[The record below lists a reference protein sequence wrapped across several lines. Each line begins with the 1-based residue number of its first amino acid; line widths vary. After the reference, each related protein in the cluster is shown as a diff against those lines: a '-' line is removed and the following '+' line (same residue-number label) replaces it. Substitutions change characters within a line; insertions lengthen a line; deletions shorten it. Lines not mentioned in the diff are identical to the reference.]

1 MKQRVYIGEGSLNN
15 LDIILQ
21 EYSAKKVFL
30 VRGKKSYELCGAQSR
45 LNSILKKVGVQI
57 FEFHDFEENPKIEDL
72 DRGLLQLRVY
82 HPDLILAIGGG
93 SVLDMAKLL
102 RFFYSPSLNSVV
114 SRFFCS
120 FVSRIET

>member
-1 MKQRVYIGEGSLNN
+1 MKQRIYIGEASLNN

-57 FEFHDFEENPKIEDL
+57 FEFHDFEENPKIEWLSQNLHSREAIRQFAYQTIDTKWNL
-72 DRGLLQLRVY
+72 YYQMN
-82 HPDLILAIGGG
+82 ILKQ
-93 SVLDMAKLL
+93 VFLKQAKD
-102 RFFYSPSLNSVV
+102 
-114 SRFFCS
+114 
-120 FVSRIET
+120 E